1 MHRDPPAVFG
11 PVLRFFLRVGREH
24 FRIVLAAHFQLF
36 HFAHVDRG
44 FEVPRQAGNVA
55 HRHFARVEELMR
67 RPIGHMNDRAW
78 AEIVA
83 FVVENHEAFAALDID
98 RLFAVQMFAGMP
110 AHRDLRPHHAAA
122 AGRETQLRRD
132 HQGRFE
138 ILRRA
143 HPLEIFRTRESW
155 RLGDRFF
162 IGFGLFQPI
171 RIKIAH
177 LIPPKFAFLFIR
189 KNYRTQWELSNRR
202 TAAPIGFAVLTRTCY
217 QSR

>member
-1 MHRDPPAVFG
+1 MHRDAPAVFG
-11 PVLRFFLRVGREH
+11 PVLRFFLRVCRQH
-24 FRIVLAAHFQLF
+24 FRIVLAAHFQLL
-36 HFAHVDRG
+36 HLAHVDGG
-44 FEVPRQAGNVA
+44 FEVPRQTGNVA
-55 HRHFARVEELMR
+55 HRHLAGVEELMG
-67 RPIGHMNDRAW
+67 RPIGHVNDRAG

-110 AHRDLRPHHAAA
+110 AHRDLRAHHATA
-122 AGRETQLRRD
+122 AGGETQLRRD

-143 HPLEIFRTRESW
+143 HPFEILRTRESW
-155 RLGDRFF
+155 RLGHRFF

-177 LIPPKFAFLFIR
+177 LFPPKFAFSFIQ
-189 KNYRTQWELSNRR
+189 KNYRTPLPSCQIRS
-202 TAAPIGFAVLTRTCY
+202 PIRLF
-217 QSR
+217 

>member
-1 MHRDPPAVFG
+1 MRRPSSGQYCDSSFG
-11 PVLRFFLRVGREH
+11 KCREH
-24 FRIVLAAHFQLF
+24 FRIVLAAHFQLL
-36 HFAHVDRG
+36 HLAHVDRG

-55 HRHFARVEELMR
+55 HRHLAGIEELMG

-83 FVVENHEAFAALDID
+83 FVVENHETFAALDID

-110 AHRDLRPHHAAA
+110 AHRDLRAHHAAA
-122 AGRETQLRRD
+122 AGGETQLRRD

-143 HPLEIFRTRESW
+143 HPFEIFRPRESR
-155 RLGDRFF
+155 RLRDRFF

-177 LIPPKFAFLFIR
+177 LLFLQNFLVCLIL
-189 KNYRTQWELSNRR
+189 KNYRTQSGVVKSEEPRHPFDLQSLR
-202 TAAPIGFAVLTRTCY
+202 RTCY
-217 QSR
+217 QSRL